1 MMESTLGS
9 RTVGPR
15 RDRISATVGVPGDK
29 SSSHRALIFAA
40 FARGSSTV
48 RGLGT
53 GDDIQSTRRVL
64 DQFGIEFDGE
74 TVTSPGIAD
83 WHVPSHALD
92 CGNSGTTMRLMAGAL
107 SAARFETTLVGDESL
122 SARPMERLVGP
133 LEALGGGITT
143 TNGTAPLIV
152 GGPSV
157 ERHPADVILPIASA
171 QLRTA
176 FCLAAIQGTAPS
188 SIASPPG
195 FRDHTERW
203 LVAMGRGERVGESVF
218 RIVPGEIEPATY
230 DIPGDPSSAAFL
242 WAAAAVRPG
251 SSVTTPDIS
260 LNPGRIG
267 FLQVLE
273 MMGARIDA
281 DVTGAIH
288 GDPTGTVTVTG
299 QPLRGVDLSGPVIAG
314 ALDELPLV
322 GVVASFA
329 EGITRVTDAAE
340 LRTKESDRIAATVAM
355 IRDLGGG
362 AQELAD
368 GFEIVGLGTLEGG
381 EVETHHDHRIAM
393 AGAVAGAGSR
403 SGAVIHD
410 AGVANVSWPAFYEV
424 LESLWS

>member
-1 MMESTLGS
+1 MESTLGS
-9 RTVGPR
+9 KTVGPR
-15 RDRISATVGVPGDK
+15 QGRISATVSVPGDK
-29 SSSHRALIFAA
+29 SSSHRALIFSA

-53 GDDIQSTRRVL
+53 GADVQSTRGVL
-64 DQFGIEFDGE
+64 AQLGVEFDGE
-74 TVTSPGIAD
+74 TVMSRGVAD
-83 WHVPSHALD
+83 WLAPAQTLD

-107 SAARFETTLVGDESL
+107 SAAPFESTLVGDESL
-122 SARPMERLVGP
+122 SGRPMERLVGP
-133 LEALGGGITT
+133 LEALGGRVTT
-143 TNGTAPLIV
+143 TDGTAPLTV
-152 GGPSV
+152 GGSAV

-176 FCLAAIQGTAPS
+176 FCLAAIQGSASS
-188 SIASPPG
+188 SIASPAG

-203 LVAMGRGERVGESVF
+203 LAAMGRGERVGESVF
-218 RIVPGEIEPATY
+218 RIAPGEISPTTY
-230 DIPGDPSSAAFL
+230 DVPGDPSSAAFL
-242 WAAAAVRPG
+242 WAVAAVRPG

-288 GDPTGTVTVTG
+288 GDPIGTVTVTG

-322 GVVASFA
+322 AVVASFA

-340 LRTKESDRIAATVAM
+340 LRTKESDRVAATVAM
-355 IRDLGGG
+355 IQDLGGG

-381 EVETHHDHRIAM
+381 EVKTHHDHRIAM
-393 AGAVAGAGSR
+393 AGAVAGVGSL

-410 AGVANVSWPAFYEV
+410 ADVANVSWPAFYEV